1 MRDLL
6 RISLELP
13 VSIRACLKRTRL
25 MIDFES
31 ADTCNFSQ
39 QIHVTEK
46 FVTGERLELQNSSED
61 FVAADDI
68 HFRKKTC
75 YHNNYMMIRFS

>member
-6 RISLELP
+6 RISLEFILP
-13 VSIRACLKRTRL
+13 VIIRACLKRTCL

-31 ADTCNFSQ
+31 ADTCNLCQ

-46 FVTGERLELQNSSED
+46 FVTGERPELQNSLED
-61 FVAADDI
+61 VVAADDT
-68 HFRKKTC
+68 HFRKRDTTTTT
-75 YHNNYMMIRFS
+75 